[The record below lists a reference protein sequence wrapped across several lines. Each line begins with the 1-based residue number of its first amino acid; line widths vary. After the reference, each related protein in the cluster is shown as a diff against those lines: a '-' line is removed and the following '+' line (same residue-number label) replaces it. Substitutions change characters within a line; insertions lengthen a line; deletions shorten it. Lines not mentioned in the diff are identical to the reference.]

1 MAFAPAHATAIGS
14 FVECDY
20 GKSFHYTNNPDM
32 VLMPKAHGGK
42 NVLFPHIIYVG
53 PNGEETRMA
62 LVLKNVV
69 HVVIDEMDNGH
80 FVIQKWNIT
89 KHRKY
94 R

>member
-1 MAFAPAHATAIGS
+1 MAFAPAHATAIGC

-20 GKSFHYTNNPDM
+20 GKNFHYTNNSDI

-42 NVLFPHIIYVG
+42 NVLFPHLVYVG
-53 PNGEETRMA
+53 PLGETRMA
-62 LVLKNVV
+62 LVLNNVA
-69 HVVIDEMDNGH
+69 HIVIDEINDR
-80 FVIQKWNIT
+80 FVIQKWHIK